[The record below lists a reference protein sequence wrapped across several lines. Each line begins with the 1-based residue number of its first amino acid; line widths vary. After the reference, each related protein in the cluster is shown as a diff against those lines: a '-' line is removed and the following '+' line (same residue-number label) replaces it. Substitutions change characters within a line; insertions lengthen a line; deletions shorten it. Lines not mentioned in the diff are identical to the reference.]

1 MIRHVILSGSFLEI
15 GVKKLET
22 ALSNKSDQAWSRE
35 LVVYL
40 LVVVDSTT
48 FLFFVGGGD
57 RLSIRLEDSPDIAKA
72 CCRDYHTAGAVMQDG
87 SMHAEVGQVAA
98 KAILV

>member
-1 MIRHVILSGSFLEI
+1 MILSGSFLET
-15 GVKKLET
+15 GVKKVET
-22 ALSNKSDQAWSRE
+22 ALSNKSGQAWIRE
-35 LVVYL
+35 LIVYL

-57 RLSIRLEDSPDIAKA
+57 RLSIRLEDSPDIAVA
-72 CCRDYHTAGAVMQDG
+72 CCRDYHTAGAVMLDG
-87 SMHAEVGQVAA
+87 SMQADAGQVAA